1 MNLNITK
8 ERILEAAA
16 KCSTAKQTL
25 QVLFPEAFEVPKPV
39 YPLKVGDV
47 YKHPQGI
54 ICHMLLIQAH
64 YGQDKYILLG
74 DAFGLTYS
82 NTPHEKTMTL
92 VEVEQY
98 LTKDGMVYHRNV
110 HDGILNLITRD

>member
-54 ICHMLLIQAH
+54 VCRMLLIQAH
-64 YGQDKYILLG
+64 YLQDKYILLG
-74 DAFGLTYS
+74 DTYGLTYS

-92 VEVEQY
+92 AEVEQY
-98 LTKDGMVYHRNV
+98 LDKNNMVYHSNV
-110 HDGILNLITRD
+110 RDNIRTLITA